1 MLDSKRKRIV
11 KRNATFRLMDNIVY
25 FIFTIVVNYFILVF
39 FNPEY
44 AGLYATITS
53 LTIIFFSLVTG
64 VLQYYGQKIY
74 KPLEEGN
81 KKQLSIIFWSTDR
94 DLKNMAVISFAVGL
108 IFALIYSA
116 LTYGNSIFGF
126 GEIVLYFVIF
136 YISRIASISTVGK
149 YWILF
154 MGDEKMYLTAIAN
167 TTTTL
172 ILFVSSYFLLST
184 GMFWAFLFVYMIR
197 TVVLYTIFRFMFFK
211 LGYATYIKSDFK
223 YRHYLPKMINKNFT
237 NFYLLLKSKITKKE
251 VEYKVIEN
259 DFYIKENLK
268 NSRFSIF
275 HSFSNNVL
283 TMIPLVLIPIFVTQ
297 EGNALNALY
306 GYYYVFYALVSSF
319 ILSTL
324 ETSVGPTIGRIG
336 KEGKLSEN
344 IVSGFLNIFMFIA
357 LSASIIYVIVT
368 PYMVNSIYG
377 SNWTGS
383 EGVVH
388 YALSLVMALSIFTY
402 FGKRYFIMLTNSLG
416 KFKETIKNTFFE
428 LSLYILLIILVPL
441 TLYLTNVDDFIIL
454 ISFPIVASISYFVR
468 SILESRYILFKNH
481 DFKLSSYYK
490 EIWFYAISIILI
502 ISFAL
507 VANYTG
513 FMAYINIYSPLSNI
527 FINIA
532 LIIGFAL
539 VLFFIY
545 KKFISKIIKKETSTE
560 SNIKKLDSSEEELM
574 KNEAVLENEETI
586 L

>member
-1 MLDSKRKRIV
+1 MLDQKRKKIV
-11 KRNATFRLMDNIVY
+11 KRNAAFRLTDNIVY
-25 FIFTIVVNYFILVF
+25 FIFTIVVNYFLLMF
-39 FNPEY
+39 FDTEY

-53 LTIIFFSLVTG
+53 LTVIFFSLVTG

-81 KKQLSIIFWSTDR
+81 KKQLSVIFWSTDR
-94 DLKNMAVISFAVGL
+94 DLKNMAVISFIAGL
-108 IFALIYSA
+108 TFALIYSA
-116 LTYGNSIFGF
+116 LTYENSIFGF

-154 MGDEKMYLTAIAN
+154 MGDEKMYLTAMAN

-197 TVVLYTIFRFMFFK
+197 TVVLYSIFRFMFFK
-211 LGYATYIKSDFK
+211 MGYATYIKSDFK
-223 YRHYLPKMINKNFT
+223 YRHYLPKMISKNFT
-237 NFYLLLKSKITKKE
+237 NFYLFLKSKIDKKE
-251 VEYKVIEN
+251 VNYKVIEN
-259 DFYIKENLK
+259 DFYIKDNLK

-275 HSFSNNVL
+275 HAFSNNAL
-283 TMIPLVLIPIFVTQ
+283 AMIPLVLIPIFVAL
-297 EGNALNALY
+297 EENAIY

-324 ETSVGPTIGRIG
+324 ETSVGPTIGRIA
-336 KEGKLSEN
+336 KEGKLSES

-357 LSASIIYVIVT
+357 LSAGIIYVIIT

-377 SNWTGS
+377 SNWTGNES
-383 EGVVH
+383 LIH
-388 YALSLVMALSIFTY
+388 YALSLVMALSIFAY

-428 LSLYILLIILVPL
+428 LSLYILLVILVPL

-454 ISFPIVASISYFVR
+454 ISFPLIASISYFVR

-481 DFKLSSYYK
+481 DFKLRSYYK
-490 EIWFYAISIILI
+490 EMLFYVISIILI
-502 ISFAL
+502 VSFAL
-507 VANYTG
+507 IANYTN
-513 FMAYINIYSPLSNI
+513 FMSYINIYSPVANI

-532 LIIGFAL
+532 LIIGIVI
-539 VLFFIY
+539 VLFFVY
-545 KKFISKIIKKETSTE
+545 KKFIVKIIGKEKKVE
-560 SNIKKLDSSEEELM
+560 DSLEKIDSKEEELM
-574 KNEAVLENEETI
+574 KNEAALENEETI